1 MPYTM
6 SWVASVTMNGCRL
19 NLAVQKP
26 LTAPTSAPMAMT
38 AKMTMGTGTVPMPGN
53 ILLGYSAIC
62 SSEAATQAVRPTT
75 RPAERSVPVRMIAPA
90 MPSAMG
96 RFAAESETML
106 MMDFIDTK
114 FGL

>member
-1 MPYTM
+1 
-6 SWVASVTMNGCRL
+6 
-19 NLAVQKP
+19 
-26 LTAPTSAPMAMT
+26 MAMT

-62 SSEAATQAVRPTT
+62 SSEAVRPTT